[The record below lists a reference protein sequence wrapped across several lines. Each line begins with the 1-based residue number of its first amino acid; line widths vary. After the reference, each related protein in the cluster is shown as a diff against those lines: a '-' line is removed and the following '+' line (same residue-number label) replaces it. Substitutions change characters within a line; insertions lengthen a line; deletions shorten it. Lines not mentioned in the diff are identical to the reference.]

1 MYVCVQPSNTSEQ
14 SPKGSPAGHRRRS
27 PFVPY
32 ALRNHTGHK
41 LWFTTLLTTADV

>member
-1 MYVCVQPSNTSEQ
+1 MQSSSLDA

-32 ALRNHTGHK
+32 ALRNHSGHK
-41 LWFTTLLTTADV
+41 LWFTTLLTTCDV